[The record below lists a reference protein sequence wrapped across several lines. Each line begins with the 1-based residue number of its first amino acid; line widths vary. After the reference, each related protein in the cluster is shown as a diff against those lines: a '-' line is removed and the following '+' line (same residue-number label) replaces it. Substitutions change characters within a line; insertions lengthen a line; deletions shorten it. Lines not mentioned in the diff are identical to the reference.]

1 MATESRGADPAL
13 ERDIFES
20 GYHFDFF
27 QAVWI
32 LQRMFPHRKA
42 VGTTSPPASEGVRF
56 NAHLSLAFPPSS
68 IREIV
73 RPKREDRPAQMT
85 VAFMGL
91 TGPQG
96 VLPRHYTELLMERV
110 AAKDLALRE
119 FLDLFNHRMISLFY
133 RAWEKH
139 RCLVGFERG
148 VSGEHPDR
156 LSKYFWALMG
166 LGTEAIRER
175 LSGVERVLLRYVGA
189 IAQKP
194 KSANALQ
201 QVLSDYF
208 KVPVSIQQFLG
219 LWLPLA
225 EEDWTRLGTRG
236 SNNQLGQT
244 TVLGTQVWDQQA
256 KFKVRVGPMQYT
268 EFANLLPSGH
278 SYPVLVNVA
287 KFFAGPDL
295 DFDVNLICEAE
306 QVPVC
311 RLRESDSYAPRLG
324 WTTWLKTKESVQD
337 ADQVLFS
344 GTARFNALE
353 MVTA

>member
-13 ERDIFES
+13 EREIFER
-20 GYHFDFF
+20 GYQFDFF
-27 QAVWI
+27 QAVWV
-32 LQRMFPHRKA
+32 LHRMFPHRKA
-42 VGTTSPPASEGVRF
+42 VGTSGPPASEAVRF
-56 NAHLSLAFPPSS
+56 NAFLSLSFPPSS
-68 IREIV
+68 IRQIAAS
-73 RPKREDRPAQMT
+73 KREDRPSEMT
-85 VAFMGL
+85 VAFIGL

-110 AAKDLALRE
+110 AAKDYALRD
-119 FLDLFNHRMISLFY
+119 FLNLFNHRITSFFY

-148 VSGEHPDR
+148 LSGATPDR
-156 LSKYFWALMG
+156 LSKYFWSLMG
-166 LGTEAIRER
+166 LGTGGIREQ
-175 LSGVERVLLRYVGA
+175 LSGVDRVLLRYVGA

-219 LWLPLA
+219 RWLVLE
-225 EEDWTRLGTRG
+225 EEDWTRLGARG

-244 TVLGTQVWDQQA
+244 TVLGTKAWDQQA
-256 KFKVRVGPMQYT
+256 KFKVHVGPMSYS
-268 EFANLLPSGH
+268 EFSNLLPSGH
-278 SYPVLVNVA
+278 AYPVLVNLV

-295 DFDVNLICEAE
+295 DFDVNLICNRE

-311 RLRESDSYAPRLG
+311 RLRESESYTPRLG
-324 WTTWLKTKESVQD
+324 WTTWLKTKETVQH

-344 GTARFNALE
+344 GTARHDSL
-353 MVTA
+353 VLDTA